1 MLYRMPGRPWFKALR
16 KGFPAQPLTWE
27 GWVFTGAYVA
37 GLASF
42 AHAARVLPPYTQ
54 PPLVASFVIAVALL
68 SGFFLVFCWFKSEL
82 PTELVD
88 RPKAKVEIM
97 QQQDKRKP
105 PSPWI

>member
-1 MLYRMPGRPWFKALR
+1 
-16 KGFPAQPLTWE
+16 
-27 GWVFTGAYVA
+27 
-37 GLASF
+37 
-42 AHAARVLPPYTQ
+42 
-54 PPLVASFVIAVALL
+54 LVASFVIAVALL
-68 SGFFLVFCWFKSEL
+68 SGFFLVFCWLKSEL